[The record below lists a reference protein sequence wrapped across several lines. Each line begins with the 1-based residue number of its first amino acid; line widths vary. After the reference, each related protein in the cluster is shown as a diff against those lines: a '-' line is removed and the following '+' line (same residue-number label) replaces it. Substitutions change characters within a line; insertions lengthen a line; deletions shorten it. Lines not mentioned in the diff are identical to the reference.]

1 MTDLCTLGAADAR
14 RLIATKAL
22 SPVELVDACIDR
34 IEAVDGPLNAIATL
48 DAERA
53 RRAALEAE
61 RMVLEGRRL
70 GPLHGI
76 PVGIKDLAETAG
88 LRTTFGSLL
97 FADHVP
103 ARDAGF
109 VASLRAAGAI
119 VLAKTNT
126 PEFGAGAVTTNKVF
140 GMTGNPF
147 APELTCGGSSGGSAV
162 ALATGMVPLATGS
175 DFGGSLRIPAAWC
188 GVVGFRP
195 SPGLVPDAA
204 RVRGW
209 SPLSVEGPMA
219 RSVADLALML
229 SVMAGDDPDDPLS
242 RPVDGAAFRRL
253 PEIDLSGIRAGITED
268 LGFAPVDRRIRRT
281 FRERM
286 EMLAPAVA
294 VMEPVTPEMEGA
306 DDVFATL
313 RGAEYLVMHGA
324 RAERF
329 ADRLGPQVLA
339 NVDYARGLTL
349 DQVVRAEAAM
359 TRIARRFQAMFERVD
374 VVICPAV
381 AVPPFPKEQPHCTEI
396 DGAPMDGYFRWL
408 AITYGLTLTGCPVV
422 CLPCGRDPEGMPLG
436 IQVCGPKGGDL
447 RVLAIAAALE
457 RHLASLPATARPVP
471 AAAGS

>member
-1 MTDLCTLGAADAR
+1 
-14 RLIATKAL
+14 
-22 SPVELVDACIDR
+22 
-34 IEAVDGPLNAIATL
+34 AIATR
-48 DAERA
+48 DGARA
-53 RRAALEAE
+53 RLAARDAE
-61 RMVLEGRRL
+61 RMVMEGRHL

-97 FADHVP
+97 FADHGP
-103 ARDAGF
+103 TRDAGF

-126 PEFGAGAVTTNKVF
+126 PEFGAGAVTTNKIF

-175 DFGGSLRIPAAWC
+175 DFGGSLRIPAAWS

-195 SPGLVPDAA
+195 SPGLVPDTA

-219 RSVADLALML
+219 RNVADLALML
-229 SVMAGDDPDDPLS
+229 SVMAGDDADDPLS
-242 RPVDGAAFRRL
+242 RPVDGAAFRCL
-253 PEIDLSGIRAGITED
+253 PEIDLAGIRAGMTED

-286 EMLAPAVA
+286 EMLAPALGM
-294 VMEPVTPEMEGA
+294 MEPVTPEMDGA
-306 DDVFATL
+306 DDVFAIL
-313 RGAEYLVMHGA
+313 RGAEYLATHGA

-329 ADRLGPQVLA
+329 AERLGPQVLA
-339 NVDYARGLTL
+339 NVEYARGLTL
-349 DQVVRAEAAM
+349 NQVVQAESAM
-359 TRIARRFQAMFERVD
+359 TRIARRFRMLFERVD
-374 VVICPAV
+374 VVICPAA
-381 AVPPFPKEQPHCTEI
+381 AVPPFAKDRPHCAEV
-396 DGAPMDGYFRWL
+396 DGKPMDSYFRWL

-422 CLPCGRDPEGMPLG
+422 CLPCGRDPEGMPFG

-447 RVLAIAAALE
+447 RVLAVAAALE
-457 RHLASLPATARPVP
+457 RQLASLPATARPVP
-471 AAAGS
+471 AMG